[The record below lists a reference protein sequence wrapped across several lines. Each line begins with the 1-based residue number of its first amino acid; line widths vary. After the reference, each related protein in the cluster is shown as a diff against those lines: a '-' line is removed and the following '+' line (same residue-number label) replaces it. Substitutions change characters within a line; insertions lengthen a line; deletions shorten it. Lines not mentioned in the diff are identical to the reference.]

1 MVDID
6 ELERLAR
13 LATRGSW
20 KSEGALSGPLDW
32 YVVDERD
39 HAVAHMYCPTGSSS
53 KANSEYIAAVNPK
66 TVLELTDEIRRLRE
80 RIDAQHRAG

>member
-1 MVDID
+1 MDIE
-6 ELERLAR
+6 ELERLAK
-13 LATRGSW
+13 LATKGVW
-20 KSEGALSGPLDW
+20 KSEPALTGPLDW

-66 TVLELTDEIRRLRE
+66 AILELIDEIRRLRGLA
-80 RIDAQHRAG
+80 RQAS